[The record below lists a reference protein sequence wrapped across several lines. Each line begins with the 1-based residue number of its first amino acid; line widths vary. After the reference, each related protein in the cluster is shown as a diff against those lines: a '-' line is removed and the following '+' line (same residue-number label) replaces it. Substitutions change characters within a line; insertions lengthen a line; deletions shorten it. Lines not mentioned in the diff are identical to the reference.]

1 VLVANGYRDAADVLA
16 LLLRVWG
23 YEARVAYTGPAA
35 LAEASRYHPDVVIAD
50 LRLPELDGF
59 QLADRLRGQAALIAL
74 TGLWQEAVRRRAFEA
89 GFDHVFLKPADPE
102 ELHTVLEGGSAGG
115 PALRVDSAHRDW
127 PRVVSATTEQGLEAE
142 QPSRSARVPQ
152 DRR

>member
-23 YEARVAYTGPAA
+23 YEARVAYTGPTA
-35 LAEASRYHPDVVIAD
+35 LAEATRYQPDVVVAD
-50 LRLPELDGF
+50 LILPDLDGF

-74 TGLWQEAVRRRAFEA
+74 TGLWHETVRRRAFES

-102 ELHTVLEGGSAGG
+102 ELHAVLEGGSAGG
-115 PALRVDSAHRDW
+115 QALRVDSAHRDW
-127 PRVVSATTEQGLEAE
+127 PRVVSAAMEQGLEAG
-142 QPSRSARVPQ
+142 QPSSSTRVPQ